1 MDQHRPPQDFS
12 GETFQP
18 SINAVLLQ
26 MQIQALHE
34 SLRRL
39 SRTDDINLPNL
50 PKLEGD
56 GDSIRPTC

>member
-39 SRTDDINLPNL
+39 SKTELTWR
-50 PKLEGD
+50 LEFAELTQVRRRWRLD
-56 GDSIRPTC
+56 